1 MKKLLRPTYISG
13 KLDPNYRRR
22 QLLEVCLVIG
32 VIALLLLAILNL
44 FLFDALDLATLD
56 AVGASIAAS
65 LWYLLKKRH
74 LIELVSWLFTLM
86 IGLLIT
92 TFLSLAAGNNNGYL
106 WTALFPPF
114 AFFLLGKNKGLWVTV
129 VFFSIFTLQLY
140 DTIFVQQAPHLTLGA
155 FLNTIEVFV
164 ISILLYR
171 FYEKTRTE
179 ANQLLH
185 EQSIRLDK
193 MAKTDKLTQLF
204 NRQYL
209 DSTLFSLYKERRS
222 LPISILL
229 LDVDL
234 FKRINDE
241 YGHLFGDEVLIKLAQ
256 RLSESVRGY
265 DVVGRWGGEEF
276 LIIAPNTSHLDAV
289 ELAERIRKRLNI
301 KVNDAVTTSVSIG
314 VSSTDRVKSPE
325 ELISQADRALYQA
338 KSNGRN
344 RVQSFVSAVESE
356 SRKVNNT
363 V

>member
-1 MKKLLRPTYISG
+1 MKQLLRPTYITG
-13 KLDPNYRRR
+13 KLDPNFRRN

-32 VIALLLLAILNL
+32 VIALLSLAALNA
-44 FLFDALDLATLD
+44 FLFNDLDLALMD
-56 AVGASIAAS
+56 AIGAGMAGG
-65 LWYLLKKRH
+65 LLYLLKKRY
-74 LIELVSWLFTLM
+74 LIELVSWLFVVM
-86 IGLLIT
+86 IGLLIS
-92 TFLSLAAGNNNGYL
+92 TFLLLAAGNNNGYL

-129 VFFSIFTLQLY
+129 LFFSVFMFQLY
-140 DTIFVQQAPHLTLGA
+140 TTIFINKAPHLSLGA
-155 FLNTIEVFV
+155 FLNTLEVFV
-164 ISILLYR
+164 ISLLLYR

-185 EQSIRLDK
+185 EQSVRLEK

-209 DSTLFSLYKERRS
+209 DSTLFSLYKKRRS
-222 LPISILL
+222 LPISVLL

-234 FKRINDE
+234 FKAINDE
-241 YGHLFGDEVLIKLAQ
+241 YGHLFGDEVLIKLAK
-256 RLSESVRGY
+256 RLAESVRDY

-276 LIIAPNTSHLDAV
+276 LIIAPNTSQLDALG
-289 ELAERIRKRLNI
+289 LAERIRRQLNMQ
-301 KVNDAVTTSVSIG
+301 VNESVTTSVSIG

-344 RVQSFVSAVESE
+344 QVRSFVSAVESE
-356 SRKVNNT
+356 HRKVNNT
-363 V
+363 A